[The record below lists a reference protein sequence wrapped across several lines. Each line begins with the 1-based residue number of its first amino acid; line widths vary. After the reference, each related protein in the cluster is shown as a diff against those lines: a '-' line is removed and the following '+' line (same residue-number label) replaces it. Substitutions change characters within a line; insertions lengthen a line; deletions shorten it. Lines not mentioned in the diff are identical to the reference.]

1 MGTSLSY
8 FNSFDTVKTLMFPK
22 KTQSKGIT
30 IELDQPLYQ
39 RVPTRDEDGAV
50 LSDCMMLF
58 PGLRDLPRH
67 LALEKVALMQAV
79 LVQFSDVVFAD
90 LNVRLNLLWVS
101 FRPKRGI
108 ILDIASAMHAA
119 IPESVLVG
127 QPPHE

>member
-1 MGTSLSY
+1 MGVNLFS
-8 FNSFDTVKTLMFPK
+8 FNTFDTVGSIMFPK
-22 KTQSKGIT
+22 VRHSGAISL
-30 IELDQPLYQ
+30 ELDQPLHK
-39 RVPTRDEDGAV
+39 RVPTHDDEGNA
-50 LSDCMMLF
+50 LSDCMMLI

-79 LVQFSDVVFAD
+79 LTQFGDVVFAD

-101 FRPKRGI
+101 FRPRRGI
-108 ILDIASAMHAA
+108 ILEISSAMNAA